1 MATQKNV
8 KPAAV
13 KKPRKPRTTD
23 TTERLQMVDKK
34 IAQLQKLLVTRKAL
48 IDKAAAVAAKRERA
62 LEKNK
67 AELVFLQ
74 GKRERI
80 LRLQA
85 KRESQKLRNA
95 DREEHAEVEALLE
108 ALKASGK
115 KPADVIAS
123 LQD

>member
-1 MATQKNV
+1 MAAQKNV
-8 KPAAV
+8 KPNAA

-23 TTERLQMVDKK
+23 TEERLQMVDKK
-34 IAQLQKLLVTRKAL
+34 IAQLQRLLVTRKAL
-48 IDKAAAVAAKRERA
+48 IDKAAAVAAKREKA

-85 KRESQKLRNA
+85 KRESQMLRNA
-95 DREEHAEVEALLE
+95 SREERAEVEALLE

-115 KPADVIAS
+115 KPAEVIAN
-123 LQD
+123 LNK